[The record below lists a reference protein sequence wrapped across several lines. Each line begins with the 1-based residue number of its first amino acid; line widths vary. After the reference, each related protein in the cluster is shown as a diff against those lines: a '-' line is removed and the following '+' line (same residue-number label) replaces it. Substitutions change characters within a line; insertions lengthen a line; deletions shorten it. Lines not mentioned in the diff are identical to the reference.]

1 MSGSINLSLRG
12 RERIFINGA
21 VLRVDRKV
29 TIELLNDATFLLE
42 AHVLQAEEAT
52 TPIRQLYFIAQ
63 AMLIDPKNAERV
75 RSAYDAVEWTYLD
88 RCADPSVASALA
100 TARNFLDAGRP
111 FDGLR
116 VLRGLF
122 EPDVAQRARLV
133 TDLSNPSA
141 FGRSGT
147 ANPI

>member
-1 MSGSINLSLRG
+1 MSRSINLSLRG

-42 AHVLQAEEAT
+42 AHVLQAEEAI

-63 AMLIDPKNAERV
+63 AMLIDPRNAERV
-75 RSAYDAVEWTYLD
+75 RTAYDAVEWTYLD
-88 RCADPSVASALA
+88 RGPEPSIVAALA
-100 TARNFLDAGRP
+100 TARGFLDAGRA

-116 VLRGLF
+116 ILRGLF
-122 EPDVAQRARLV
+122 ELEDARGARLV
-133 TDLSNPSA
+133 TGLSDPGAIGRPGATNPV
-141 FGRSGT
+141 
-147 ANPI
+147 